1 MSAASLLA
9 AAVNA
14 SCDVDAS
21 IGHRPTRLSGR
32 IAYVEPADPWKEPTE
47 SFRGVSVGLVVVL
60 VAGSTDPVESID
72 WLDVQSSALM
82 AATPVDVGGDDIEA
96 SLVGAPILLVDDG
109 GGSFLACRVEF
120 SRFNTGD

>member
-1 MSAASLLA
+1 
-9 AAVNA
+9 
-14 SCDVDAS
+14 
-21 IGHRPTRLSGR
+21 
-32 IAYVEPADPWKEPTE
+32 
-47 SFRGVSVGLVVVL
+47 VVL

-96 SLVGAPILLVDDG
+96 SSVGAPILLVDDG

-120 SRFNTGD
+120 SRFTTGD